1 MTPVAAQTRVHTAV
15 PRVTTL
21 RLLAGRSAFRAA
33 GQLMTVVLALAWG
46 AGTYGEFANALGV
59 CTWLVFLPTA
69 AEKAALKLLPRSG
82 VLAPDVARLAV
93 RTAAVPSAVPGAFL
107 LAAVAATAAT
117 GWPGATVELY
127 LASATWFV
135 ATGAL
140 MTLSGLHRLQGR
152 PGLDARAF
160 GIAAAVIAM
169 VTTVTALAHLRPER
183 HLLLL
188 VAGVAPVVAA
198 SLLALPPAWRRGRAR
213 RRLLPVF
220 GRSMVLLGL
229 SELVDAVALAVL
241 YVLLAASGRIGES
254 GPLYLTML
262 PFGVLCSFV
271 LYLLRLRQPAT
282 SWRLRGTG
290 AAAGRAQALRL
301 LRRVERVG
309 GPVALG
315 VGAAAVAIVTVT
327 VTGTGLGTTRLFAV
341 LAVLGLLETSCY
353 LAVLYAS
360 YLLENTTGAVLVR
373 TGNSAL
379 VRLAVAVVAGVLL
392 VPRAGAAGAYLAL
405 VVSLVVHAGLLRRL
419 VLRLPPAAGGTDL
432 S

>member
-46 AGTYGEFANALGV
+46 AGTYGAFANALGV
-59 CTWLVFLPTA
+59 CVWLVFLPTA

-93 RTAAVPSAVPGAFL
+93 RTAAVPAAVPGAFL

-160 GIAAAVIAM
+160 GIAAAVIAV

-198 SLLALPPAWRRGRAR
+198 SLLALPPTWRRGRGR

-229 SELVDAVALAVL
+229 TELVDAVALAVL

-271 LYLLRLRQPAT
+271 LYLLRLRQPDT
-282 SWRLRGTG
+282 SRRLRGTG

-315 VGAAAVAIVTVT
+315 VGAAAIVTVT
-327 VTGTGLGTTRLFAV
+327 VAGTGLGTTQLFAV